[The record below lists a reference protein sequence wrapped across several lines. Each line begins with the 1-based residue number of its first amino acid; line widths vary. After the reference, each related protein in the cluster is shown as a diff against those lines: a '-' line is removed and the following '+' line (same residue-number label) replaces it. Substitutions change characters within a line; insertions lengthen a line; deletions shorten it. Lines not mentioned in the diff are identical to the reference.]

1 MFKQS
6 TPFSGNKAMT
16 TRRKLLQS
24 MTAGPLLAA
33 LPPALRAQAALRTT
47 ALGGSLTLIQ
57 GAGSNVVVAEG
68 RDGLVVVNGG
78 HPEQAEALLAETSRL
93 SGDKPITALFNTSW
107 RPEFSGLNQLLGPR
121 GTRIIAHENTRL
133 WQGAD
138 LYIDWQDRHYKPL
151 PTEAQ
156 ANDTFYKTGS
166 MQLDDELIEYGFIS
180 QANTDGDIYVHFT
193 GADVLVVGSMLV
205 PDGWL
210 LMDYASG
217 GWIGG
222 AQAATAGLLE
232 RAGDTTKVVAASGGV
247 VGRQQLQEQA
257 EMLTHAYERVSWAFQ
272 NGKSVEEF
280 LASDPMQDFRASR
293 GDPELFLTLLYKST
307 WYRVPG
313 RAVRNII

>member
-1 MFKQS
+1 
-6 TPFSGNKAMT
+6 
-16 TRRKLLQS
+16 
-24 MTAGPLLAA
+24 MTAAPLLVA
-33 LPPALRAQAALRTT
+33 LPPALRAQGALRTT

-68 RDGLVVVNGG
+68 SNGLVVVNGG
-78 HPEQAEALLAETSRL
+78 RPEQAEALLAEIGRL
-93 SGDKPITALFNTSW
+93 SGDKPVAALFNTSW
-107 RPEFSGLNQLLGPR
+107 RPEFCGLNHLLGPR

-138 LYIDWQDRHYKPL
+138 LYIDWQDTHYKPL
-151 PTEAQ
+151 PPEVQ

-205 PDGWL
+205 PNGWP

-222 AQAATAGLLE
+222 AQAATTALLE
-232 RAGDTTKVVAASGGV
+232 RAGDHTKLVAASGGV
-247 VGRQQLQEQA
+247 VGRQQLEEQA
-257 EMLTHAYERVSWAFQ
+257 GMLAHAYERVSWAFQ

-280 LASDPMQDFRASR
+280 LASDPMQDFRSSR

>member
-1 MFKQS
+1 
-6 TPFSGNKAMT
+6 
-16 TRRKLLQS
+16 

-33 LPPALRAQAALRTT
+33 LPPVLRAQNAQAALRTT

-78 HPEQAEALLAETSRL
+78 HPKQADALLAEISRL
-93 SGDKPITALFNTSW
+93 SGDKPVTALFNTSW

-138 LYIDWQDRHYKPL
+138 LYIDWQDTHYKPL

-232 RAGDTTKVVAASGGV
+232 RAGDATKVVAARGGV